1 MPSHHTTIGVNS
13 LEHKRNVMILLLLR
27 SGTFRLR
34 YGTPSGSDKYIRFGL
49 RVMSYFR
56 GDGET
61 LLAAALTGF
70 T

>member
-1 MPSHHTTIGVNS
+1 
-13 LEHKRNVMILLLLR
+13 MILLLMR

-56 GDGET
+56 GDDET